1 MKFKLESVLK
11 LRENIEQVKK
21 RELGIATGNRQL
33 LESKK
38 ENLVNK
44 KISVQDETRQSAS
57 KDLDVQNLKE
67 LRLYATHIDGQ
78 IQGVNLDIVKA
89 NQVVKE
95 KKLELAEAM
104 KQRKMVEKLKEIK
117 REQLYEEEK
126 KQEINLLD
134 EIVSYKYTTKKRG
147 E

>member
-21 RELGIATGNRQL
+21 RELGIATGNKQQL
-33 LESKK
+33 ENKK

-44 KISVQDETRQSAS
+44 KTSIQGEARQGAS
-57 KDLDVQNLKE
+57 KNLDVQHLKE
-67 LRLYATHIDGQ
+67 LRLYATYIDGQ

-89 NQVVKE
+89 NQVVEE
-95 KKLELAEAM
+95 KKLEVAEAM
-104 KQRKMVEKLKEIK
+104 KQRKMIEKLKEIK
-117 REQLYEEEK
+117 RQQLYEEEK
-126 KQEINLLD
+126 RQEINLLD